1 VSRES
6 QDAKRV
12 VSAEK
17 DTFAAPRDG
26 AKGLID
32 RRRLVATGL
41 TAPVVL
47 TLGSRSAQA
56 QSHGG
61 SHMSSIAG
69 ATKKK

>member
-1 VSRES
+1 MSADN

-12 VSAEK
+12 VSSDEDAIRVSRDREK
-17 DTFAAPRDG
+17 G
-26 AKGLID
+26 HIG
-32 RRRLVATGL
+32 RRRLVVTGL
-41 TAPVVL
+41 AAPVIV